1 MYTRC
6 LKQDVK
12 RVDFV
17 GTKMIFTMDGQA
29 YRVDLSS
36 VSSLLAN
43 AKDTA
48 RRSYNISP
56 SGYGIHRPEID
67 EDLSIDGLIAAAR
80 LADPESAENL
90 LLLKEQS
97 QPKSPH

>member
-1 MYTRC
+1 
-6 LKQDVK
+6 
-12 RVDFV
+12 
-17 GTKMIFTMDGQA
+17 MIFTVDGQA

-43 AKDTA
+43 AKDSA
-48 RRSYNISP
+48 RRSYSISP
-56 SGYGIHRPEID
+56 SGYGIHWPEID

-80 LADPESAENL
+80 LDPESAENL

-97 QPKSPH
+97 HPKSPQ